1 MQEKDL
7 IKVADF

>member
-7 IKVADF
+7 VEA